1 MLNRP
6 LVSAHARKGAV
17 TPAFVS
23 VTHPECLLL
32 AEQLL
37 NLYRGAAAEHQAFS
51 EVDDMAQAIVNAARS
66 RRMAMALRKLLEE
79 RCTFSNQS
87 GLDYPALRRPVF
99 EAAAAL
105 LKGGEPLPSIEAYQ
119 RLLAERLADNPL
131 VREGALYGDLP
142 ENDRLLAFDDLT
154 ARQLLERY
162 NVALVQ
168 ALLLDAGRLEATVA
182 CADAPRLR
190 RIFKYM
196 RFFDLLA
203 TVRTAGE
210 GRAASPAAALALEM
224 VIDGPAS
231 ILEHSRQYGMKLAAF
246 FPALCAADAW
256 RIRAE
261 VTWKEKPAVLTLD
274 QTSQL
279 VCPYHNYAAY
289 VPDEVKLFQT
299 HFGEEAPEWRMVAD
313 DPVVKGEGREVIVPD
328 FTFRKGAGPSIH
340 LELFNRWHSNGLK
353 ERLEWLQHRAR
364 VHMIIGVDLALAKK
378 PAVAELLDASGWFA
392 KYGFTY
398 RDYPTCGKVRRALEA
413 WETD

>member
-6 LVSAHARKGAV
+6 LVSAYVRKGVV
-17 TPAFVS
+17 TPAFVP
-23 VTHPECLLL
+23 VTHPELLML

-37 NLYRGAAAEHQAFS
+37 GLYRTAAAEHQAFS
-51 EVDDMAQAIVNAARS
+51 DVDDMAQAIVNGARN
-66 RRMAMALRKLLEE
+66 RRISLGLRKLLEE

-105 LKGGEPLPSIEAYQ
+105 LKGGAPLPSIEAYQ
-119 RLLAERLADNPL
+119 RMLSEKVAGNPL
-131 VREGALYGDLP
+131 VQEGQLYGDLP
-142 ENDRLLAFDDLT
+142 ENDRLLAFDDMN

-168 ALLLDAGRLEATVA
+168 ALLLDAGRLEATIT

-203 TVRTAGE
+203 TVRTAE
-210 GRAASPAAALALEM
+210 QGREPSSGAAPTLEM
-224 VIDGPAS
+224 TVDGPAS
-231 ILEHSRQYGMKLAAF
+231 VLEHSRQYGMKLAAF
-246 FPALCAADAW
+246 FPALCTADAW
-256 RIRAE
+256 KICAE
-261 VTWKEKPAVLTLD
+261 VTWKEKPALLKLD

-289 VPDEVKLFQT
+289 VPDEVKLFQS
-299 HFGEEAPEWRMVAD
+299 HFEEEVPEWRIVSD
-313 DPVVKGEGREVIVPD
+313 DPVVKGEGREIIVPD
-328 FTFRKGAGPSIH
+328 FTFRKGNGPAIH
-340 LELFNRWHSNGLK
+340 LELFNRWHANGLK
-353 ERLEWLQHRAR
+353 ERLAWLQRHAR
-364 VHMIIGVDLALAKK
+364 VHMILGVDLALAKK
-378 PAVAELLDASGWFA
+378 PAVAEVLEASEWFA

-413 WETD
+413 WTG

>member
-6 LVSAHARKGAV
+6 LVSAYVRKGAV

-23 VTHPECLLL
+23 VTHPELLML

-37 NLYRGAAAEHQAFS
+37 NLYRTAAAEHQVFA
-51 EVDDMAQAIVNAARS
+51 EVDDLAQAVVNGARN
-66 RRMAMALRKLLEE
+66 RRMAMGLRKLLEE

-99 EAAAAL
+99 EAAAEL
-105 LKGGEPLPSIEAYQ
+105 LKGGAPLPSIEAYQ
-119 RLLAERLADNPL
+119 RLLSERVAGNPL
-131 VREGALYGDLP
+131 LQDGTLYGDLP
-142 ENDRLLAFDDLT
+142 ENDRLLAFDDMN

-168 ALLLDAGRLEATVA
+168 ALLLDAGRLEATVT

-203 TVRTAGE
+203 TVQ
-210 GRAASPAAALALEM
+210 AADGPSPALEM
-224 VIDGPAS
+224 VVDGPAS
-231 ILEHSRQYGMKLAAF
+231 VLEHSRQYGMKLAAF
-246 FPALCAADAW
+246 FPALCTADAW
-256 RIRAE
+256 SIRAE
-261 VTWKEKPAVLTLD
+261 VTWKEKPALLRLD
-274 QTSQL
+274 QASGL

-313 DPVVKGEGREVIVPD
+313 DPVVRGEGREIIVPD
-328 FTFRKGAGPSIH
+328 FTFRKGNGSAIH
-340 LELFNRWHSNGLK
+340 LELFNRWHANGLK
-353 ERLEWLQHRAR
+353 ERLAWLERHPR
-364 VHMIIGVDLALAKK
+364 VHIIIGVDLSLARK
-378 PAVAELLDASGWFA
+378 PAVAEALDASEWFA
-392 KYGFTY
+392 RYGFTY

-413 WETD
+413 WTE